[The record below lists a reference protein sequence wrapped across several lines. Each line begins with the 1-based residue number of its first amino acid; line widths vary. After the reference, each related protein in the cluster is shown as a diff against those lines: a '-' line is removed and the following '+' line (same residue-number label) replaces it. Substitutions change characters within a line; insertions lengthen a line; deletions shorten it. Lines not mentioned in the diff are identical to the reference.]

1 MGLRKEKLRKSK
13 WKSRV
18 FSPHPSSGNCFAFP
32 NVLISFERK
41 HDKRGNCCSRKSR
54 IQTCGI
60 VHKDKI
66 EVSTKV
72 FCYHICDRNTC
83 TSIILPAKY
92 NQPMIYA
99 LDKAPIHHI
108 RAPTLGYLHFVKKNA
123 SGRSVRAGIQGLL
136 ALKVLLEDL

>member
-1 MGLRKEKLRKSK
+1 MEIPGVFTSSSK
-13 WKSRV
+13 WKL
-18 FSPHPSSGNCFAFP
+18 FCFP

-66 EVSTKV
+66 EVGTKV

-92 NQPMIYA
+92 NQPMVYA

-108 RAPTLGYLHFVKKNA
+108 RAPTLGYLHFVKKKRLWSFGKSRHSRIISTEGA
-123 SGRSVRAGIQGLL
+123 LRRPL
-136 ALKVLLEDL
+136 AYHR